1 MPSTADLLKAA
12 LADRYRVERELG
24 HGGMATVYLAHDFRH
39 DRPVALKVLRPEL
52 AAVIG
57 AERFLKEIKVTAN
70 LQHPHIL
77 GLIDSGEV
85 DALLYYVMPFVEG
98 ESLREK
104 LTREKNLAIADAVRI
119 TTEVGSALDYAHRH
133 HVIHRDIKPE
143 NILLHDGQALV
154 ADFGIALAVSAAG
167 GTRMTE
173 TGLSLGTP
181 HYMSPEQALGER
193 EITAR
198 SDVYALGCV
207 LYEMLVGEPPFTG
220 PTAQAVVARVVT
232 ELPRSLTAQRH
243 TIPPEVE
250 AAVFQS
256 LEKLPAD
263 RFPSAAAFS
272 AALGDPSFRRGGVAP
287 LKPTGPGERPWV
299 RRPALVAAIAVLG
312 IAALGA
318 LLLSRG
324 RGPSA
329 TRVFRMDVALPSG
342 QRVRD
347 YFPVVLSPDRSYLA
361 YMSDGDA
368 LMLKAADEPEGR
380 TLLGVGDPWKP
391 IFSPDGRKLSYL
403 HGTPGD
409 LRVIG
414 LPSGTP
420 QTVVSDSVLFN
431 GGWGESGMLYFT
443 AASGRVMRV
452 GSDGSMESL
461 ASPDPRLGERLLI
474 NQTPLPGERAL
485 IAVVPRGRG
494 ESDVV
499 TIDLRSGARNTLGAG
514 DWAYYLPTGHVLLV
528 GGDGSVKA
536 ARLDLKRLRLAGP
549 VKEVL
554 PAVAIGD
561 GAPHLSI
568 AQDGTLLYLPARSH
582 DARVVRVGRNG
593 TAAQL
598 DPEWQGDFRHL
609 SLSPDGSRLALTVG
623 GGGQLETWV
632 KVLDHGPFTR
642 VGVDGYVA
650 YRPGWSPDG
659 RSITYISDAR
669 GSNSLVT
676 RRADGSGETETLLT
690 VPRGVDEGF
699 WSRDGRWL
707 VVRIGVGGHRDIYAL
722 RVGTDSA
729 PVAIVAT
736 DDEETCPALSPDG
749 KWLAYVSDASGR
761 REVYVSPFPAAG
773 SARWQ
778 VSLDGGNEPVWS
790 HSGRE
795 LFFLSRGQ
803 LMSVALAPSD
813 RFRASAPEP
822 LFPVGDYWQDGLHP
836 SYAVGADDQSFLFV
850 RREEGPA
857 HRLVMVLNWFDELKA
872 KVP

>member
-1 MPSTADLLKAA
+1 MPEILARLAAA
-12 LADRYRVERELG
+12 LADRYHIERELG
-24 HGGMATVYLAHDFRH
+24 HGGMATVYLAEDLKHHRN
-39 DRPVALKVLRPEL
+39 VALKVLRPEL
-52 AAVIG
+52 AAIIG
-57 AERFLKEIKVTAN
+57 AERFLIEIRTTAN

-77 GLIDSGEV
+77 PLHDSGEA
-85 DALLYYVMPFVEG
+85 DSFLYYVMPYVEG
-98 ESLREK
+98 ESVRDRLEREHQ
-104 LTREKNLAIADAVRI
+104 LPIGDAVRI
-119 TTEVGSALDYAHRH
+119 ATEVASALDYAHRH
-133 HVIHRDIKPE
+133 GVIHRDIKPE
-143 NILLHDGQALV
+143 NILLHDGTALV
-154 ADFGIALAVSAAG
+154 ADFGIALAASKAG

-173 TGLSLGTP
+173 TGMSLGTP
-181 HYMSPEQALGER
+181 HYMSPEQAMGER

-198 SDVYALGCV
+198 SDVYALGAV

-272 AALGDPSFRRGGVAP
+272 AALGDPSFLRGGIARP
-287 LKPTGPGERPWV
+287 MPTRTGGRPWG
-299 RRPALVAAIAVLG
+299 RRPALVVAIAVLS

-324 RGPSA
+324 GSPSA
-329 TRVFRMDVALPSG
+329 ARVFRMDVALPSG

-347 YFPVVLSPDRSYLA
+347 FFPVVLSPDRSYLA
-361 YMSDGDA
+361 YINDGDA

-380 TLLGVGDPWKP
+380 TLLGSSDLWMP
-391 IFSPDGRKLSYL
+391 IFSPDGRMLSYV
-403 HGTPGD
+403 HGSPGD
-409 LRVIG
+409 LRVIA

-431 GGWGESGMLYFT
+431 GGWGESGKLYFT

-474 NQTPLPGERAL
+474 PIPLPGERAL
-485 IAVVPRGRG
+485 LAVVPRGRG

-499 TIDLRSGARNTLGAG
+499 TIDLRSGTRTTLGAG
-514 DWAYYLPTGHVLLV
+514 DWVYYLPTGHVLLV

-549 VKEVL
+549 LKEVL

-561 GAPHLSI
+561 GVPHLSI

-582 DARVVRVGRNG
+582 DARVVRVARNG

-598 DPEWQGDFRHL
+598 DPQWRGDFRHL
-609 SLSPDGSRLALTVG
+609 SLSPDGSRLALTVAHV
-623 GGGQLETWV
+623 GQLETWV

-642 VGVDGYVA
+642 VGIGDYIA

-659 RSITYISDAR
+659 RSITYISDVR
-669 GSNSLVT
+669 GTNSLVT
-676 RRADGSGETETLLT
+676 RRADGSGDTEMLLT

-699 WSRDGRWL
+699 WSQDGRWL

-736 DDEETCPALSPDG
+736 DYEETCPALSPDG

-822 LFPVGDYWQDGLHP
+822 LFPVGDYWQDELHP

-850 RREEGPA
+850 RRDEGPA
-857 HRLVMVLNWFDELKA
+857 YRLVMVLNWFDELEA
-872 KVP
+872 EVP